1 MEKRLPSRTR
11 GRTGAIFLGAL
22 LATLVGCSPGGQ
34 GSESSQSSPSA
45 MDSAFSGLNIE
56 AFRARLTEQASA
68 IGIDPRATDLRSTW
82 TLEQKVASLFVVHV
96 PGQDSNL
103 LWQVFDEVPVGGFLL
118 LASNLREPT
127 ESDEA
132 FAQDLLEL
140 ASPPLLICVD
150 QEGGPVRRILSDD
163 LPAASELGEGPVDL
177 TREAFRARNTLVR
190 QLGANVNFGVV
201 ADVSSGPDSFI
212 DSRSFGTNPAE
223 VASHVRAAL
232 QGSIP
237 GVASTL
243 KHFPG
248 HGMTTEDSHLVIPRV
263 EVNPQN
269 WVVTHG
275 LPFFL
280 GVQEGPD
287 MVMLS
292 HLVVAPVDSRP
303 ASLSPVWVDILRNDL
318 GFSGVVVTDD
328 LAMLEASGEEAFADP
343 VANAVAALTAGADL
357 LIHTDFGLAEDGSSS
372 YRDLLA
378 GVVAAVQ
385 AGAIEEATI
394 DSAVDRVLTLRFS
407 LGGVSGGVQDPS
419 ASELTG

>member
-1 MEKRLPSRTR
+1 MRKMSPDDPRRVGWRIL
-11 GRTGAIFLGAL
+11 LVAL

-34 GSESSQSSPSA
+34 GGESSLSAPSNS
-45 MDSAFSGLNIE
+45 DSAFRGLNIE
-56 AFRARLTEQASA
+56 AFRARLTQEANGPA
-68 IGIDPRATDLRSTW
+68 IDPRAKDLRSTW
-82 TLEQKVASLFVVHV
+82 TLEHKVASLFVVYV

-103 LWQVFDEVPVGGFLL
+103 LRQVLDEVPVGGFLL
-118 LASNLREPT
+118 LASNLPGPI
-127 ESDEA
+127 ESDVS
-132 FAQDLLEL
+132 FANDLLEL
-140 ASPPLLICVD
+140 ANPPLLISVD
-150 QEGGPVRRILSDD
+150 QEGGPVRRIFSDG
-163 LPAASELGEGPVDL
+163 LPAARELGEGPVEL
-177 TREAFRARNTLVR
+177 TRETFLARNTLVK

-223 VASHVRAAL
+223 VARHVRAAL

-248 HGMTTEDSHLVIPRV
+248 HGMTTEDSHLVVPRV
-263 EVNPQN
+263 EVNPKN

-280 GVQEGPD
+280 GVQERPD

-292 HLVVAPVDSRP
+292 HLVVAPVDTQP
-303 ASLSPVWVDILRNDL
+303 ASLSRVWVDILRNDL

-357 LIHTDFGLAEDGSSS
+357 LIHTDFGPAEDGSSH
-372 YRDLLA
+372 YRSLIA
-378 GVVAAVQ
+378 GVAAAVR
-385 AGAIEEATI
+385 AGAIDEATV

-407 LGGVSGGVQDPS
+407 LGGVSGGVQD
-419 ASELTG
+419 AGTSELTG

>member
-1 MEKRLPSRTR
+1 MEMTLPPRAAAPP
-11 GRTGAIFLGAL
+11 GKIIVAAL
-22 LATLVGCSPGGQ
+22 LATLLGCSPGGHP
-34 GSESSQSSPSA
+34 GESSVAPPKSGDQ
-45 MDSAFSGLNIE
+45 AFSGLGIE
-56 AFRARLTEQASA
+56 AFRARLTQEASVPT
-68 IGIDPRATDLRSTW
+68 IDPRAIDLRSTW

-96 PGQDSNL
+96 PGQDINL
-103 LWQVFDEVPVGGFLL
+103 QRQVLDEVPVGGFLL
-118 LASNLREPT
+118 LASNLPGPMER
-127 ESDEA
+127 DEI
-132 FAQDLLEL
+132 FVSELLEL
-140 ASPPLLICVD
+140 ANPPLLISVD

-163 LPAASELGEGPVDL
+163 LPAAGELGEGPVEL
-177 TREAFRARNTLVR
+177 TRETFRARNTLVK

-212 DSRSFGTNPAE
+212 DPRSFGTNPAE
-223 VASHVRAAL
+223 VARRVRAAL

-263 EVNPQN
+263 EVDPQN

-280 GVQEGPD
+280 GVQERPD

-303 ASLSPVWVDILRNDL
+303 ASLSRVWVDILRKDL

-357 LIHTDFGLAEDGSSS
+357 LIHTDFGPAEVGASR
-372 YRDLLA
+372 YGALIT
-378 GVVAAVQ
+378 GVVAAVR
-385 AGAIEEATI
+385 AGAIDEATV
-394 DSAVDRVLTLRFS
+394 DAAVDRVLTLRFS
-407 LGGVSGGVQDPS
+407 LGGVSGGVQDPG